1 MKDWEEAD
9 LSLQGKDKVPM
20 QSPLVRG
27 DTYPTYEK
35 RGVAG
40 DQCAKIL
47 RDVAGVHGTR
57 PVVDKAFG
65 RRS

>member
-1 MKDWEEAD
+1 
-9 LSLQGKDKVPM
+9 M

-27 DTYPTYEK
+27 DTYRAYEK
-35 RGVAG
+35 RGMAG

-47 RDVAGVHGTR
+47 RDVAGVHATR

-65 RRS
+65 RRSQVLDVRELI